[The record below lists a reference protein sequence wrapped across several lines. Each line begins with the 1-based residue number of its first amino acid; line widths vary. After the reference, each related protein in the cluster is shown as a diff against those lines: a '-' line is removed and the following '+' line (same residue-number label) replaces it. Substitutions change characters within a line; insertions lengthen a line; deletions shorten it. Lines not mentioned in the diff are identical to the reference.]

1 MSRKSWPLDT
11 GVGMKCLLSPEGTNL
26 NSRGLSAAIRSEAH
40 GSQTVPVP
48 TLKGLNP
55 RSMLP
60 HRWGSTPSGS
70 GCLYRRLPRVA
81 PDCAPPGAISICPL
95 RGPK

>member
-1 MSRKSWPLDT
+1 MALGRQGRVGYSLNTPLKSPLVQAEQVPQVLAAGHR
-11 GVGMKCLLSPEGTNL
+11 GV
-26 NSRGLSAAIRSEAH
+26 

-81 PDCAPPGAISICPL
+81 PDWAPPGAIRIGPL